1 VQFIHQYAGFH
12 RGDLL
17 PHKKDCQE
25 SVKDKRVRGL
35 REMDLFS
42 LFRLDFLNS
51 FVILAIAIFAVLVI
65 LYSLRFMK
73 ARPRLFEY
81 YLWIV
86 ITALAAVAAAASS
99 NLIALLVFWGFLGL
113 SLYILIGM
121 GADKASPAAKKA
133 FIIVGGSDAL
143 MLLGISLV
151 YALSG
156 TFNLNEIHLEL
167 NNYLAVSAFLCLAI
181 ASFAKAGLMPF
192 HSWIPDCAEVAPI
205 PVTAFLPASLD
216 KLLGIYLLARL
227 TLNLFVTTA
236 AINIFLM
243 LMGAFTIIAAVM
255 MALVQHD
262 MKRLLGYHAV
272 SQVGYMVL
280 GIGTGVPIGIAGG
293 IFHMLNNTIYKSCL
307 FLTSG
312 NVEYRVK
319 TTELD
324 SLGGLGKL
332 MPLTYI
338 SCLIASLSISGI
350 PPFNG
355 FASKWM
361 IYQGLISQFPTT
373 NIAMRVAAVVC
384 LVIAMFGSA
393 LTLASF
399 MKLIH
404 ATYLGQK
411 SRICANQQIRE
422 VPWTM
427 WLPCVFLAA
436 LCVIFGVFALQLPL
450 KIFIL
455 PIFGQV
461 DFIGSWYSG
470 LATALILIA
479 LLLGWLLTKVIAVK
493 QRMRQDSMFVGGEQV
508 NLEEN
513 RVSGAE
519 FYNTVKDYGILPKIY
534 KRAEAGAF
542 DIYEQGKKLL
552 FSISSPL
559 QNLHNGVLPTYLA
572 WMLLGMVGLLFVL
585 VR

>member
-1 VQFIHQYAGFH
+1 
-12 RGDLL
+12 
-17 PHKKDCQE
+17 
-25 SVKDKRVRGL
+25 
-35 REMDLFS
+35 MDLIS

-51 FVILAIAIFAVLVI
+51 FVILAIAVFSILII
-65 LYSLRFMK
+65 LYSFRFMK
-73 ARPRLFEY
+73 GNPRGLGY
-81 YLWIV
+81 YLWTV
-86 ITALAAVAAAASS
+86 FTGLAAMAAAGAD
-99 NLIALLVFWGFLGL
+99 NLIVLLVFWGFLGL

-121 GADKASPAAKKA
+121 GGDKASPAAKKA

-143 MLLGISLV
+143 MILGIGIV

-156 TFNLNEIHLEL
+156 TFNISEIRLEF
-167 NNYLAVSAFLCLAI
+167 NNYLAVAAFFCLAI
-181 ASFAKAGLMPF
+181 ASFTKAGLMPF
-192 HSWIPDCAEVAPI
+192 HTWIPDCAEFAPI

-227 TLNLFVTTA
+227 TLNLFVTNA

-262 MKRLLGYHAV
+262 MKRLLAYHAV

-280 GIGTGVPIGIAGG
+280 GIGTGNPIGIAGG
-293 IFHMLNNTIYKSCL
+293 IFHMLNHAIYKSCL
-307 FLTSG
+307 FLTGG
-312 NVEYRVK
+312 NVEYRMK
-319 TTELD
+319 TTQLD
-324 SLGGLGKL
+324 KLGGLAKL

-361 IYQGLISQFPTT
+361 IYQGVITQFPSS
-373 NIAMRVAAVVC
+373 NMALRVTGVIC
-384 LVIAMFGSA
+384 LLIAMFGSA

-404 ATYLGQK
+404 ATYLGQQTG
-411 SRICANQQIRE
+411 NQQVRE
-422 VPWTM
+422 VSWTM

-436 LCVIFGVFALQLPL
+436 LCVLFGVFAAQLPL
-450 KIFIL
+450 KYFIL

-461 DFIGSWYSG
+461 DFIGTWYSG

-479 LLLGWLLTKVIAVK
+479 LVFGWLLAKIIRLKPSV
-493 QRMRQDSMFVGGEQV
+493 REDSMFVGGEQV
-508 NLEEN
+508 DLEEN
-513 RVSGAE
+513 RVTGTD
-519 FYNTVKDYGILPKIY
+519 FYNTVKEYGTLPKIY
-534 KRAEAGAF
+534 NKAEAGTF

-552 FSISSPL
+552 FRISTPL
-559 QNLHNGVLPTYLA
+559 QNLHNGVLPTYLV
-572 WMLLGMVGLLFVL
+572 WMLLGMVGLFLVL
-585 VR
+585 IR

>member
-1 VQFIHQYAGFH
+1 
-12 RGDLL
+12 
-17 PHKKDCQE
+17 
-25 SVKDKRVRGL
+25 
-35 REMDLFS
+35 MDLIS
-42 LFRLDFLNS
+42 LFRLDYLNG
-51 FVILAIAIFAVLVI
+51 FVIAAIAVFSLLVI
-65 LYSLRFMK
+65 LYSVRFMK
-73 ARPRLFEY
+73 GRPRLAEY

-86 ITALAAVAAAASS
+86 LAGLAAVACAWAD
-99 NLIALLVFWGFLGL
+99 NLVALLVFWGFLGL
-113 SLYILIGM
+113 SLFVLIGM
-121 GADKASPAAKKA
+121 GQDKASPAAKKA

-143 MLLGISLV
+143 MLLGIGLV

-156 TFNLNEIHLEL
+156 TFNISEIRLEF
-167 NNYLAVSAFLCLAI
+167 NNYLAVIAFLSLAI

-192 HSWIPDCAEVAPI
+192 HTWIPDCAEFAPI

-227 TLNLFVTTA
+227 TLNLFA
-236 AINIFLM
+236 SNIAINIFLM
-243 LMGAFTIIAAVM
+243 LAGAFTIIAGVM

-280 GIGTGVPIGIAGG
+280 GIGTGNPIGIAGG
-293 IFHMLNNTIYKSCL
+293 IFHMLNNTIYKTCL

-312 NVEYRVK
+312 NVEYRAK

-324 SLGGLGKL
+324 KLGGLSKL

-361 IYQGLISQFPTT
+361 IYQGLISQFSMADLALRATG
-373 NIAMRVAAVVC
+373 AVC
-384 LVIAMFGSA
+384 LLIAMFGSA

-404 ATYLGQK
+404 ATYLGQQ
-411 SRICANQQIRE
+411 SELSTAHQVRE

-427 WLPCVFLAA
+427 WLPCVFLAFF
-436 LCVIFGVFALQLPL
+436 CVLFGVFAVQLPL
-450 KIFIL
+450 KYLIL
-455 PIFGQV
+455 PALGGFN
-461 DFIGSWYSG
+461 FIGSWYSG

-479 LLLGWLLTKVIAVK
+479 LVLGWILIKVIGLKSSV
-493 QRMRQDSMFVGGEQV
+493 RQDGMFVGGEPV
-508 NLEEN
+508 SLEEN
-513 RVSGAE
+513 RVSGTE
-519 FYNTVKDYGILPKIY
+519 FYNTVKDYGVLPLIY
-534 KRAEAGAF
+534 KKAEAGIF

-552 FSISSPL
+552 FNIATPL
-559 QNLHNGVLPTYLA
+559 QNLHNGVLPTYLV
-572 WMLLGMVGLLFVL
+572 WMLLGMVGLFLVL
-585 VR
+585 IK